1 MSNEESKRKIEDSPD
16 LATPATN
23 PPATPEIV
31 TPPDPPVSIE
41 KPKGGLLSR
50 FKTGRQNEGQVEK
63 LLTALPH
70 YKPSDAR
77 DFIRLHPHDD
87 YWSDELFF
95 ATVPVQGMKD
105 GVLHLITSELA
116 SELPPGRVERFRL
129 ALATKPYNHFFLAHI
144 PSTNLDNIWNE
155 TCVRA
160 CTEARAKWRMVV
172 SRKIEGKEGY
182 DSEPTRNEKQGLP
195 PPFPE
200 PAWLKESLE
209 RIIEVSFEGKMIL
222 VLTDPAWNR
231 LVGATQQ
238 IS

>member
-1 MSNEESKRKIEDSPD
+1 MRSCSRRCHTTN
-16 LATPATN
+16 LLTPGT
-23 PPATPEIV
+23 
-31 TPPDPPVSIE
+31 
-41 KPKGGLLSR
+41 LSAFIR
-50 FKTGRQNEGQVEK
+50 MMITGR
-63 LLTALPH
+63 T
-70 YKPSDAR
+70 S
-77 DFIRLHPHDD
+77 F
-87 YWSDELFF
+87 FF

-129 ALATKPYNHFFLAHI
+129 VLATKPYNHFFLAHI

-200 PAWLKESLE
+200 PAWLKEKFLNGSL
-209 RIIEVSFEGKMIL
+209 RC
-222 VLTDPAWNR
+222 R
-231 LVGATQQ
+231 LKVR
-238 IS
+238 